1 MVAVP
6 ALLPATIPVDDPI
19 EAIEGAEEVHDPPDV
34 LLLSVVVL
42 PTHTVSVPVMPGRLA
57 RTVMPVVV

>member
-1 MVAVP
+1 MVDVP
-6 ALLPATIPVDDPI
+6 ALLPVTMPVADPT
-19 EAIEGAEEVHDPPDV
+19 EAMEGADDVHDPPVV

-57 RTVMPVVV
+57 RTVMLVVV

>member
-6 ALLPATIPVDDPI
+6 ALLPVTMPVADPM
-19 EAIEGAEEVHDPPDV
+19 EAMAGAEDVQDPPDV

-57 RTVMPVVV
+57 RTVMPVVL